1 MIFKLGIT
9 LLIIGLLLFFSKII
23 IQKLNRNY
31 PKKYRNKNHNF
42 CILIPA
48 RNESKVIEG
57 LLKSIKEQTVK
68 INMKDV
74 YLIVEQKDDP
84 TIKIAK
90 TYGATTFIRK
100 QLDLQRKGY
109 ALMEVIDY
117 IQEKDKE
124 YGAYFIFDA
133 DNILDKNFIKEMT
146 KTYDSGYD
154 IGIGYR
160 NTKNGSAN
168 AVAAS
173 SSLIFTIINE
183 ILNQNKTENS
193 INSTISGTGFYIR
206 GNWIKKWK
214 TYPFHTL
221 TEDYEL
227 SLYASVNNLTTY
239 YNTDAIY
246 YDEQPTNYKQ
256 YKTQRVRWIKGYFE
270 ARNKYRKELI
280 EHLKF
285 NNRNYGS
292 IYSELIGVWDIILIL
307 VGTIL
312 LLINE
317 LIKIF
322 KGINPIGLIIRIIIL
337 LLALYII
344 LILFTIWLLYKE
356 EEKFNLTWN
365 IKIKTILLH
374 PFLLLAYIPCAI
386 EAVFT
391 KNLGWKTIEHG
402 GTNEKNN

>member
-9 LLIIGLLLFFSKII
+9 LLIIGLLLFYSKII
-23 IQKLNRNY
+23 IQKLNRNH
-31 PKKYRNKNHNF
+31 PKKYRNKSHDF

-57 LLKSIKEQTVK
+57 LLTSIKEQTTK

-74 YLIVEQKDDP
+74 YVIVESASDP
-84 TIKIAK
+84 TIKITK
-90 TYGATTFIRK
+90 KLGATPFIRK
-100 QLDLQRKGY
+100 QLDLKRKGY
-109 ALMEVIDY
+109 ALMEAIDY
-117 IQEKDKE
+117 IMSINKE
-124 YGAYFIFDA
+124 YSAYFIFDA
-133 DNILDKNFIKEMT
+133 DNILDKNFFKEMT
-146 KTYDSGYD
+146 KTYDAGYD

-160 NTKNGSAN
+160 NTKNGNEN

-173 SSLIFTIINE
+173 SSLIFTIINT
-183 ILNQNKTENS
+183 IGNQNKNENN

-227 SLYASVNNLTTY
+227 SLYAMANNLTTY

-270 ARNKYRKELI
+270 ARTKYRRELI
-280 EHLKF
+280 EHLKW
-285 NNRNYGS
+285 NNPNYGS
-292 IYSELIGVWDIILIL
+292 VYSGLIGVWDIILIL
-307 VGTIL
+307 IGGIL

-322 KGINPIGLIIRIIIL
+322 QGINPTDLIIKIIIL
-337 LLALYII
+337 LIALYII
-344 LILFTIWLLYKE
+344 LIIFTIWLLYKE

-365 IKIKTILLH
+365 IKVKTMLLH
-374 PFLLLAYIPCAI
+374 PVLLLAYIPCAL

-402 GTNEKNN
+402 DKK

>member
-1 MIFKLGIT
+1 MLLYISLIFIT
-9 LLIIGLLLFFSKII
+9 LGLILFFSKIL
-23 IQKLNRNY
+23 IQKTNRNT
-31 PKKYRNKNHNF
+31 PKKYRNNSHDF

-57 LLKSIKEQTVK
+57 LLKSIKNQTVK

-74 YLIVEQKDDP
+74 YIIVEDKEDK
-84 TIKIAK
+84 TVKIAEE
-90 TYGATTFIRK
+90 YGTSVIIRQK
-100 QLDLQRKGY
+100 LDLKRKGY
-109 ALMEVIDY
+109 ALMEAID
-117 IQEKDKE
+117 IILKNNKD

-133 DNILDKNFIKEMT
+133 DNILDKNYIKEMT
-146 KTYDSGYD
+146 KTYDKGYD

-160 NTKNGSAN
+160 NTKNGNDS

-173 SSLIFTIINE
+173 SSLIFTIINTVS
-183 ILNQNKTENS
+183 NNNKTKYD
-193 INSTISGTGFYIR
+193 INNTISGTGFYIR

-227 SLYASVNNLTTY
+227 SLYATVNNLTTF

-246 YDEQPTNYKQ
+246 YDEQPTDYKT

-280 EHLKF
+280 NHLTFK
-285 NNRNYGS
+285 NKNKGS
-292 IYSELIGVWDIILIL
+292 VISGIIGVWDIILIL
-307 VGTIL
+307 IGIIL
-312 LLINE
+312 FFIHE
-317 LIKIF
+317 FIKIF
-322 KGINPIGLIIRIIIL
+322 SGKGTLEITIRIILIIL
-337 LLALYII
+337 ILYTI

-365 IKIKTILLH
+365 IKVKTIFMH
-374 PFLLLAYIPCAI
+374 PLLLLAYIPCAI
-386 EAVFT
+386 EALFT
-391 KNLGWKTIEHG
+391 KNLSWKVVEHN
-402 GTNEKNN
+402 TK

>member
-1 MIFKLGIT
+1 MTFKIGIT
-9 LLIIGLLLFFSKII
+9 LLIIGLLLFYSKII

-31 PKKYRNKNHNF
+31 PKKYRNKNHDF

-57 LLKSIKEQTVK
+57 LLKSIKEQTTK

-74 YLIVEQKDDP
+74 YVIVEDKNDP
-84 TIKIAK
+84 TIKITK
-90 TYGATTFIRK
+90 NYKATPFIRK
-100 QLDLQRKGY
+100 QLDLKRKGY
-109 ALMEVIDY
+109 ALMEAIDY
-117 IQEKDKE
+117 ILSKNKE

-133 DNILDKNFIKEMT
+133 DNILDKNYMKEMT
-146 KTYDSGYD
+146 KTYDKGYD

-160 NTKNGSAN
+160 NTKNGNEN

-173 SSLIFTIINE
+173 SSLIFTIINT
-183 ILNQNKTENS
+183 IGNQNKTENS

-227 SLYASVNNLTTY
+227 SLYASVYNLTTY

-270 ARNKYRKELI
+270 ARNKYRKKLI
-280 EHLKF
+280 KHLKF
-285 NNRNYGS
+285 NNPNYGS
-292 IYSELIGVWDIILIL
+292 IYSGLIGVWDIILIL
-307 VGTIL
+307 IGGIL

-322 KGINPIGLIIRIIIL
+322 KGINPLALTIRIIIL
-337 LLALYII
+337 LIAFYLI
-344 LILFTIWLLYKE
+344 LIIFTIWLLYKE
-356 EEKFNLTWN
+356 EEKWGLTWN
-365 IKIKTILLH
+365 IKVKTILLH
-374 PFLLLAYIPCAI
+374 PLLLIAYIPCAL
-386 EAVFT
+386 EAIFT
-391 KNLGWKTIEHG
+391 KNLNWKTIEHG
-402 GTNEKNN
+402 G